1 MRTLAT
7 YSYSVCYK
15 GSSTEHKL
23 QRSKDLNGFI
33 KDPTTDSQD
42 DSHGPFHHTVPYSS
56 PWALSFL
63 SYFNHFSHS
72 TSLLLAP

>member
-15 GSSTEHKL
+15 DSSTEHKL